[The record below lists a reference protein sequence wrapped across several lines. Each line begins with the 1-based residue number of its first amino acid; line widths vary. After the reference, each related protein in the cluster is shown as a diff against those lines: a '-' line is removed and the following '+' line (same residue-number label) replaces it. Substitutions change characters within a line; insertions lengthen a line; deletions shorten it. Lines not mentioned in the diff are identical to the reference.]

1 MRLGVSLITCA
12 VLLAACATVIE
23 ESTSTITVDG
33 RSYDLR
39 ERRLDGPNGPVKQTS
54 VWVKGGYS
62 LCLIDSPGDCEAA
75 VRNARSRSSGS

>member
-1 MRLGVSLITCA
+1 MRPRILLVACV
-12 VLLAACATVIE
+12 VLLAACSAVIE

-39 ERRLDGPNGPVKQTS
+39 ERILDGPNGPVKQTS